1 MNVIQ
6 HLEQCVM
13 LDTVGFTVDGINAK
27 LPKNIKVNDDPSWS
41 TGHMTT
47 PSGKRSFTVRHVKKH
62 NRLRIEGS
70 AAAYFQGHNIVSS
83 NDLVMTV
90 VSMLKAVKDTHHIP
104 IPLWE
109 AYELVRGHNIVIT
122 RVDTPAMLR
131 VPDTLTRAAVVNGL
145 ALAGLRCGINV
156 SLYQNE
162 TFYFDQHSQVVALK
176 GYLKDVDMAH
186 QKKKA
191 TPAATE
197 NTAAL
202 LELARTTIRIEPVY
216 RKKYFKSQKQFEKT
230 PPTPPD
236 LSPMV
241 LARMFA
247 ALLDKYNVR
256 GILRAL
262 VTEDQLVAA
271 GMPRQQRSVVL
282 HWQRG
287 HNLLKHFD
295 GNQRALDRQRYIL
308 KKQYSINIDEMPP
321 GEIEESVE
329 VGEILNPANF
339 VVVPDVLRR
348 DTQLFHTFNVRN
360 ESNGICDRLDIRKGS
375 IGRVFVN
382 PYEEPET
389 PDVPD
394 LPQLPGFPPI

>member
-6 HLEQCVM
+6 YIEQCIM
-13 LDTVGFTVDGINAK
+13 LDTVGFTVDGINAT
-27 LPKNIKVNDDPSWS
+27 LPRNMKVNDDPSWS
-41 TGHMTT
+41 TGHMSA
-47 PSGKRSFTVRHVKKH
+47 PSGKRSFTVRHVKKR
-62 NRLRIEGS
+62 NRLRVEGS
-70 AAAYFQGHNIVSS
+70 AAAYFQGHNIVAS

-90 VSMLKAVKDTHHIP
+90 VSMLKAVKDTHNIP
-104 IPLWE
+104 IPLRE
-109 AYELVRGHNIVIT
+109 AYELVRGHNIAVT

-131 VPDTLTRAAVVNGL
+131 VPDTLSRAAVVNGL

-176 GYLKDVDMAH
+176 GYLKDVEMNR
-186 QKKKA
+186 QTKKS
-191 TPAATE
+191 TPAETE

-202 LELARTTIRIEPVY
+202 LELASSTIRIEPVY
-216 RKKYFKSQKQFEKT
+216 RQKYFKAQKQFEKT
-230 PPTPPD
+230 PPTPRD

-247 ALLDKYNVR
+247 ALLDKYNLQGSIR
-256 GILRAL
+256 SWLTDEELWAIPRQLRAT
-262 VTEDQLVAA
+262 VRA
-271 GMPRQQRSVVL
+271 
-282 HWQRG
+282 WQHG
-287 HNLLKHFD
+287 HDLLKEFG
-295 GNQRALDRQRYIL
+295 GNQRALDRHRYIL
-308 KKQYSINIDEMPP
+308 KKQYSIDIDEIPP

-348 DTQLFHTFNVRN
+348 DTQLFHTLNVRN

-375 IGRVFVN
+375 IGRVFVD
-382 PYEEPET
+382 PYEEPDA

-394 LPQLPGFPPI
+394 LAQLPDFPPI

>member
-27 LPKNIKVNDDPSWS
+27 LPKNMKVNDDPSWS
-41 TGHMTT
+41 TGHMTA

-70 AAAYFQGHNIVSS
+70 AAAYFQGHNIAAS
-83 NDLVMTV
+83 NDLVMTI

-131 VPDTLTRAAVVNGL
+131 VPDTLSRAAVVNGL

-156 SLYQNE
+156 SLYQNQ
-162 TFYFDQHSQVVALK
+162 TFYFDQRSQVAALK
-176 GYLKDVDMAH
+176 GYLKDVEMSR
-186 QKKKA
+186 QTKKA

-216 RKKYFKSQKQFEKT
+216 RKKYFKAQEQFEKT
-230 PPTPPD
+230 PPTPRD
-236 LSPMV
+236 LSPTV

-247 ALLDKYNVR
+247 TLLDKYNLR
-256 GILRAL
+256 GSIRSWLTDEELWVVPRQLRAT
-262 VTEDQLVAA
+262 VRA
-271 GMPRQQRSVVL
+271 
-282 HWQRG
+282 WQHG
-287 HNLLKHFD
+287 HDLLKEFGD
-295 GNQRALDRQRYIL
+295 NQRALDRHRYIL
-308 KKQYSINIDEMPP
+308 KKQYSIDIDEMPP
-321 GEIEESVE
+321 GEIEVPVQ
-329 VGEILNPANF
+329 VGEILHPGNF
-339 VVVPDVLRR
+339 VVVQDAIRHDP
-348 DTQLFHTFNVRN
+348 QLFHTLDVRN
-360 ESNGICDRLDIRKGS
+360 ESGGICDRLDIGKGS
-375 IGRVFVN
+375 IARAFVD
-382 PYEEPET
+382 PYEEP
-389 PDVPD
+389 
-394 LPQLPGFPPI
+394 